1 MRLLKRF
8 LRDLGS
14 SYTPDDVVSINN
26 KRFTAAIKPPIEV
39 PEQVYTGYY
48 LGQNRRRFEPSSLL
62 LQRLA
67 QEPGTHKVYVDRDT
81 AWLFVV
87 GKDIFEEN
95 VTRKTDGVR
104 LGGYC
109 LVMFGD
115 HCIGYGRYESS
126 LDRRVVKNL
135 YDIGDFLRREQA

>member
-14 SYTPDDVVSINN
+14 SYEPSDIVNINN
-26 KRFTAAIKPPIEV
+26 KRFSSTLEPPVEA
-39 PEQVYTGYY
+39 PEQVYTGTY
-48 LGQNRRRFEPSSLL
+48 LGQNKRRFEPSSII
-62 LQRLA
+62 LQQLA
-67 QEPGTHKVYVDRDT
+67 EEPGTHKVYVNRYT

-87 GKDIFEEN
+87 GKDIFDDN
-95 VTRKTDGVR
+95 IIKRTDGVR

-109 LVMFGD
+109 LVMYDD

-126 LDRRVVKNL
+126 LDLRVVKNL